1 MVKYVRCCALVVV
14 LMLIGQ
20 LSAKAQTFALKTDV
34 LGWATASFNIEPE
47 VRVGDNSTLAL
58 GLSWNPWTF
67 KESTANRK
75 WRHLRV
81 QPEYR
86 YWFCRPFGGH
96 FGST

>member
-47 VRVGDNSTLAL
+47 V
-58 GLSWNPWTF
+58 
-67 KESTANRK
+67 
-75 WRHLRV
+75 
-81 QPEYR
+81 
-86 YWFCRPFGGH
+86 
-96 FGST
+96 GST